1 MLFLPQIIKQFGL
14 SGCSNWVV
22 GVFADYEFMDL
33 HRNFQETNWSRG
45 ARALASNLTSS
56 GAAQDLPFQGHKIV
70 YQYLIDD
77 IGRRCGCADT
87 AAKFFIGGCVFALKE
102 LRRTKQRQTL
112 DLRHGRCVG
121 FDLRI
126 GFRM

>member
-1 MLFLPQIIKQFGL
+1 MLFLPQIIKQLGL
-14 SGCSNWVV
+14 SGWGNWVV

-70 YQYLIDD
+70 YQYL
-77 IGRRCGCADT
+77 
-87 AAKFFIGGCVFALKE
+87 
-102 LRRTKQRQTL
+102 
-112 DLRHGRCVG
+112 
-121 FDLRI
+121 FDYIERL
-126 GFRM
+126 